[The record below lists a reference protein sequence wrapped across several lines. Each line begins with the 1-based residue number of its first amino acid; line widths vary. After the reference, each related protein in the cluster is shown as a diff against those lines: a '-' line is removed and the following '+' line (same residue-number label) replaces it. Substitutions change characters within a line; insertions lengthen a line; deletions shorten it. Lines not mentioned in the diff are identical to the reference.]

1 MSAKKKINQRTRL
14 LIWRAVRRKVKM
26 AIDLPPHRRSSE
38 GLCNFLWN
46 ETTSRGL
53 TLNEFPSNLAKK
65 YFPELLPY
73 NPHRDSAFWW
83 PLTEAGDRERLKVC
97 NEIIKKLEYK
107 NNCKKFFRF
116 AESTYICFLKP

>member
-65 YFPELLPY
+65 NTFPSSC
-73 NPHRDSAFWW
+73 RTT
-83 PLTEAGDRERLKVC
+83 LTGTVLSGG
-97 NEIIKKLEYK
+97 L
-107 NNCKKFFRF
+107 
-116 AESTYICFLKP
+116 